1 LVGWVSLHSTN
12 QPTATGAILTPVS
25 YNQSKSLIIPMNQPI
40 ENARVVARI
49 PLAVKE
55 TLQKAA
61 DLSGATLNQFLVQA
75 ALKEA
80 DRVFETERTIVLS
93 ERDAQAV
100 FDLLENPPTP
110 NQQLLV
116 AVDRHRAFIREN
128 NRTAE

>member
-1 LVGWVSLHSTN
+1 
-12 QPTATGAILTPVS
+12 
-25 YNQSKSLIIPMNQPI
+25 MNQPI

-61 DLSGATLNQFLVQA
+61 DISGATLNQFLVQA

-80 DRVFETERTIVLS
+80 ERVLETDRTIVLS
-93 ERDAQAV
+93 ERDAQRV
-100 FDLLENPPTP
+100 FDLIENPPTP
-110 NQQLLV
+110 NPQLLA
-116 AVDRHRAFIREN
+116 AVDKHRAFIREN